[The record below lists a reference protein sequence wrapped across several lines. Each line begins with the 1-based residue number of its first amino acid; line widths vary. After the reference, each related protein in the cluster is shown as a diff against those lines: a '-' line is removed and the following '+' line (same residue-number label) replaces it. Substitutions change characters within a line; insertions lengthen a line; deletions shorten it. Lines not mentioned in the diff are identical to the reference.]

1 MKSPFKF
8 LDSYDKSDSNIFF
21 GRDDEIEKLYEMV
34 FQTNL
39 IMLYGQSGT
48 GKTSIIKCGLAN
60 RFLDTD
66 WFDMYVRRRDNL
78 NNSLW
83 RSLTQAADTPLEEG
97 MSIKDAVY
105 SLYLDY
111 MKPIYLIFDQFE
123 EIFILGSQEEQDTF
137 FKSLNELIT
146 EEVPVTIILSMRE
159 EYIALLYKYEQM
171 IPQLFNKRIRI
182 EPMSYTNLR
191 QVVTGTCEAFSI
203 DIQDEENTVTQ
214 IIKNISDN
222 NTVQLSYLQ
231 VYLDKLFREAVKETQ
246 GQEIDELE
254 AA

>member
-8 LDSYDKSDSNIFF
+8 LDSYDKNDSNIFF

-60 RFLDTD
+60 RFLETD
-66 WFDMYVRRRDNL
+66 WYDMYVRRRDNL
-78 NNSLW
+78 NNSFW
-83 RSLTQAADTPLEEG
+83 RSLSQAAETPLEEG

-137 FKSLNELIT
+137 FENLKELIT
-146 EEVPVTIILSMRE
+146 EEVPVTVILSMRE

-182 EPMSYTNLR
+182 EPMSHTNLR
-191 QVVTGTCEAFSI
+191 QVVTGTCGAFDI
-203 DIQDEENTVTQ
+203 DIENKDKTVTQ
-214 IIKNISDN
+214 IIDNISDGH
-222 NTVQLSYLQ
+222 TVQLSYLQ
-231 VYLDKLFREAVKETQ
+231 VYLDKLFREAVKEA
-246 GQEIDELE
+246 EDIDELE
-254 AA
+254 TV

>member
-8 LDSYDKSDSNIFF
+8 LNSYDKNDGNIFF

-39 IMLYGQSGT
+39 ILLYGASGT
-48 GKTSIIKCGLAN
+48 GKTSIIQCGLAN
-60 RFLDTD
+60 RFLETD
-66 WFDMYVRRRDNL
+66 WYDMYVRRRDNL
-78 NNSLW
+78 NKSLW
-83 RSLTQAADTPLEEG
+83 RSLHQAAETPLEEG

-111 MKPIYLIFDQFE
+111 MKPVYLVFDQFE
-123 EIFILGSQEEQDTF
+123 EIFILGTEEEQEEF
-137 FKSLNELIT
+137 FASILELIS
-146 EEVPVTIILSMRE
+146 EEVPVTVMLSMRE
-159 EYIALLYKYEQM
+159 EYIALLYKYESI

-182 EPMSYTNLR
+182 EHMSHTNLR
-191 QVVTGTCEAFSI
+191 QVVSGTCDAFEI
-203 DIQDEENTVTQ
+203 EIENKEQTINQ

-231 VYLDKLFREAVKETQ
+231 VYLDKLYRESS
-246 GQEIDELE
+246 
-254 AA
+254 